1 MLLSN
6 CALCNSRISKSF
18 KKQEADGLLSSLGL
32 KAPLIKFPLIGPIL
46 F

>member
-6 CALCNSRISKSF
+6 CALCNSRISKIF
-18 KKQEADGLLSSLGL
+18 KKQETDGLLSSLGL

>member
-6 CALCNSRISKSF
+6 CALCNSKISKIF
-18 KKQEADGLLSSLGL
+18 KNQEANGLLSSLRL
-32 KAPLIKFPLIGPIL
+32 KKPLIKFPLIGPIL

>member
-6 CALCNSRISKSF
+6 CALCNSKISKNF
-18 KKQEADGLLSSLGL
+18 KTQEANGLLSSLGL
-32 KAPLIKFPLIGPIL
+32 KSPLIKFPLIGPIL

>member
-6 CALCNSRISKSF
+6 CALSNSKISKIF
-18 KKQEADGLLSSLGL
+18 KKQEANGLLGSLGL
-32 KAPLIKFPLIGPIL
+32 KAHLIKFPLIL